1 MMEAR
6 FLDLTGLEKSMHTTE
21 NLNIGPGSKLCPQCT
36 QLLGISV
43 SIAADNKFTS
53 VSSFPNKLMVSKIM
67 EARCLASIPMQQLLH
82 KCWMF

>member
-1 MMEAR
+1 MMEAP

-53 VSSFPNKLMVSKIM
+53 VSSFPSFIVPFVSCATCCTI
-67 EARCLASIPMQQLLH
+67 QQLIFLLSP
-82 KCWMF
+82 